1 MIKLNLSKELP
12 LAFVIVPSCDI
23 RGNWQSCNPA
33 RVGRND
39 TVMAST
45 RHSLCSPQLR
55 QSVHFK
61 TNAEAAKQHYCV
73 ALSGAQ
79 DLLISYPPFRLRV
92 RSPSGWAKLSSRL
105 TALHFRS
112 QCSAV
117 ALSLSKWGGTRGVPG
132 FRFEKAFSKSIGF
145 EG

>member
-1 MIKLNLSKELP
+1 MIQLNLSKELP

-39 TVMAST
+39 TVMAAT

-61 TNAEAAKQHYCV
+61 TNAEASKQHYCV

-117 ALSLSKWGGTRGVPG
+117 ALSLSNGVELG
-132 FRFEKAFSKSIGF
+132 AFQDFVLKKLFKIDWF
-145 EG
+145 